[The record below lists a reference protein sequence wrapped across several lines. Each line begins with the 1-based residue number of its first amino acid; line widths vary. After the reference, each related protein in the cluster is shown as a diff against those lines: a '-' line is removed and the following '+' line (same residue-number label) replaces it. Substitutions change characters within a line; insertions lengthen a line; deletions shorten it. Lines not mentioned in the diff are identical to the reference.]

1 MVFPLLPVGLVDSTI
16 FLLPLPKLIGR
27 MDTKLITDKIVAA
40 ALDVGF
46 SACGVTDTQP
56 LNEQGKHLQNWL
68 RLGYNGTMKYMENN
82 LDKRLNPSLLAEA
95 SKSAIVVLLNYKPE
109 RTIDTD
115 KPQVSK
121 YAYGTD
127 YHFVVKNKLNRLLRR
142 IQTEIA
148 DCRGVAYVDSAPVL
162 EKALAVKAGLGW
174 IGKNSLLINKQFGSM
189 TFIGTLFVD
198 IPLCYNTHIVPDG
211 CGNCRR
217 CMDACPT
224 QAIVTPRV
232 IDASRCVSYLNK
244 THRGTVPEDLQ
255 TLVGNRIWG
264 CDCCIDVCP
273 YNKQTPVHNTQE
285 LMPRDELFELDLA
298 AISKRQLKKLIM
310 RLPPRNQSGTGS

>member
-1 MVFPLLPVGLVDSTI
+1 
-16 FLLPLPKLIGR
+16 
-27 MDTKLITDKIVAA
+27 
-40 ALDVGF
+40 
-46 SACGVTDTQP
+46 
-56 LNEQGKHLQNWL
+56 
-68 RLGYNGTMKYMENN
+68 
-82 LDKRLNPSLLAEA
+82 
-95 SKSAIVVLLNYKPE
+95 
-109 RTIDTD
+109 
-115 KPQVSK
+115 
-121 YAYGTD
+121 
-127 YHFVVKNKLNRLLRR
+127 
-142 IQTEIA
+142 
-148 DCRGVAYVDSAPVL
+148 
-162 EKALAVKAGLGW
+162 
-174 IGKNSLLINKQFGSM
+174 M

-198 IPLCYNTHIVPDG
+198 IPLCYNTHILPDG

-217 CMDACPT
+217 CIDACPT
-224 QAIVTPRV
+224 QAIVAPRV